1 MNAQTRASTAG
12 RRRAQPPQ
20 KQQGWRRF
28 FTWKRVLLTLAAL
41 GVLGVAGFAVA
52 YATTPIPNP
61 NQLATSQASVIYYAD
76 GKTELARI
84 SQINR
89 ESVSLS
95 KVPLHVQ
102 RALLAAEDRNFYN
115 ESGVSP
121 TGIGRAVL
129 VAMRGGPTQG
139 GSTITQQYVK
149 NYFLTQDQTITRKY
163 KELMISIKVD
173 QSQSK
178 NQILESYLNTIYFG
192 RGAYGIQAAAK
203 TYFGKDVSQLTVAQG
218 ALLASVI
225 NGPSLYD
232 PANGPQ
238 ALQAAKNRV
247 QYVLDGMKKEGW
259 ITQEQF
265 DQAKFPKVD
274 DPKNRQKSR
283 NGALG
288 YITNAVKDELK
299 SRLKLTDADI
309 DRGGYKVVTT
319 IDKNAEDSAIQ
330 AVNDNLPGSG
340 SSQASK
346 QLHAGLVAIKPG
358 DGAIVAMY
366 GGRDYNKVQFN
377 SATDAH
383 LQAGSTFKAFGLLAA
398 LQKGISTKTRFDGHS
413 PQDFPEFKG
422 QNGSTGSEVD
432 ANGTIRNFGDEQFGD
447 IDLRTATAHSVNT
460 VFAALNIKVTP
471 QSTMEAAIAAGVPES
486 TPGLSPNYANIL
498 GSASPRVIDMAN
510 AYATIAAQGTRAKPY
525 LIKSV
530 TSGSGSI
537 DYKANKDVRPAFDK
551 DVTADATDA
560 MTRVVKEGTAQHAQ
574 ELGRPAAGKTGT
586 TTKNKAVWFDGFT
599 PQLAAAVG
607 IYQGDGTGSIK
618 VDGFGEVTGG
628 TYPVKIWTAFMEGAL
643 KGKPVQDFPPR
654 AGIGDDQ
661 VAPPTPTTTAT
672 SSTSTTSTT
681 STTTA
686 PPTSATTTR
695 TKGPKPTFTV
705 PFPGGGGQTS
715 TGGGTPTTGSTSG
728 GAGRRGQPTPTP

>member
-1 MNAQTRASTAG
+1 MGASCSRPRTASSSRAARRLMRLTSGWCDRSQRLLVRATIPHRYIAAIYLYFDVPRSPRYARAAWAAPTTGPSTGFDEARTRPVGILTGSHARSFNGRRHVNAQTRASTAG

-28 FTWKRVLLTLAAL
+28 FTWKRVLLTLAAC

-61 NQLATSQASVIYYAD
+61 NELATSQASVIYYAD

-89 ESVSLS
+89 ESVPLK

-102 RALLAAEDRNFYN
+102 RALLAAEDRNFYH

-163 KELMISIKVD
+163 KELMISIKID

-192 RGAYGIQAAAK
+192 RGAYGIQTAAK
-203 TYFGKDVSQLTVAQG
+203 AYFGKDVSQLTVAQG

-232 PANGPQ
+232 PANGPN
-238 ALQAAKNRV
+238 ALHAAKNRV

-259 ITQEQF
+259 ITQAQY
-265 DQAKFPKVD
+265 DQATFPKVL
-274 DPKNRQKSR
+274 DPKNRQKAG

-319 IDKNAEDSAIQ
+319 IDQQAEKSAIN

-340 SSQASK
+340 SDKESR
-346 QLHAGLVAIKPG
+346 QLHAGLE
-358 DGAIVAMY
+358 
-366 GGRDYNKVQFN
+366 
-377 SATDAH
+377 
-383 LQAGSTFKAFGLLAA
+383 
-398 LQKGISTKTRFDGHS
+398 KGISTKTRFDGHS

-432 ANGTIRNFGDEQFGD
+432 ASGTIRNFGGEQFGD

-471 QSTMEAAIAAGVPES
+471 QSTMEAAIAAGVPQS
-486 TPGLSPNYANIL
+486 TPGLRPNYANIL

-510 AYATIAAQGTRAKPY
+510 AYA
-525 LIKSV
+525 
-530 TSGSGSI
+530 
-537 DYKANKDVRPAFDK
+537 
-551 DVTADATDA
+551 
-560 MTRVVKEGTAQHAQ
+560 
-574 ELGRPAAGKTGT
+574 
-586 TTKNKAVWFDGFT
+586 
-599 PQLAAAVG
+599 
-607 IYQGDGTGSIK
+607 
-618 VDGFGEVTGG
+618 
-628 TYPVKIWTAFMEGAL
+628 
-643 KGKPVQDFPPR
+643 
-654 AGIGDDQ
+654 
-661 VAPPTPTTTAT
+661 
-672 SSTSTTSTT
+672 
-681 STTTA
+681 
-686 PPTSATTTR
+686 
-695 TKGPKPTFTV
+695 
-705 PFPGGGGQTS
+705 
-715 TGGGTPTTGSTSG
+715 
-728 GAGRRGQPTPTP
+728 